1 MSDSPRPIPELDG
14 GPHDVEYFFD
24 PGCPFAWQT
33 SVWIRRVMALRGITV
48 GWRFISLRFANEDD
62 PNQPPE
68 MVEAQER
75 GLRYHRICA
84 ATREKLG
91 NDAVG
96 SLYKAWGERYWY
108 TPGDGD
114 LLNRL
119 ATSAQRVDPA
129 EILQSLNLPDALLEA
144 ADDDSW
150 DGVIRAETD
159 EAFRRTG
166 RDVGTPIITYGPP
179 DGNSLFGPV
188 ISSVPDDDRALEFY
202 DALRTLAD
210 VPEFSELKRSDRAP
224 LDLPLFADLEA

>member
-1 MSDSPRPIPELDG
+1 
-14 GPHDVEYFFD
+14 
-24 PGCPFAWQT
+24 
-33 SVWIRRVMALRGITV
+33 MAVRGIP
-48 GWRFISLRFANEDD
+48 GGGRFSELRHANEDD

-68 MVEAQER
+68 MVEAQGR

-96 SLYKAWGERYWY
+96 SLYKAWGELYWY

-119 ATSAQRVDPA
+119 ATSAQRLDPA
-129 EILQSLNLPDALLEA
+129 ELLQSLNLPDALLEA

-159 EAFRRTG
+159 AAFRLTG
-166 RDVGTPIITYGPP
+166 RDFGTPIITSVPP
-179 DGNSLFGPV
+179 DVNSLFV
-188 ISSVPDDDRALEFY
+188 
-202 DALRTLAD
+202 
-210 VPEFSELKRSDRAP
+210 
-224 LDLPLFADLEA
+224 